1 MGLLS
6 ALAPCHGRPGA
17 DRLKSRRFPPKV
29 RLKLVDNWDER
40 GESDPCALTSWGFAM
55 LTISSI
61 AVAPAPQSTPTVRA
75 QPVTPAR
82 PSNAVARENV
92 AGTVVAPQGEAGR
105 AQAQPTTPTLS
116 PVAPAQEGQR
126 ADGFANG
133 AAPERS
139 GLPLPVAGRE
149 DPRAEDAQART
160 NPAEAQTRLA
170 ERDKRAREARD
181 AQDAE
186 ARRRAQA
193 QTSPG
198 RGEDAATRLGRADF
212 PEVKNPVLEAMDAQ
226 IKDLL
231 PNMWKASRAA
241 VDMMIGEEAIQA
253 AQERARRLEELQ
265 TRLNTRPLANVP
277 PSDAAQNYSTASDDS
292 NRPAPGAQVDQL
304 A

>member
-1 MGLLS
+1 
-6 ALAPCHGRPGA
+6 
-17 DRLKSRRFPPKV
+17 
-29 RLKLVDNWDER
+29 
-40 GESDPCALTSWGFAM
+40 M

-82 PSNAVARENV
+82 ASNAVARENGSG
-92 AGTVVAPQGEAGR
+92 AVVAPQGEAGR
-105 AQAQPTTPTLS
+105 AQAQPAPPTLS
-116 PVAPAQEGQR
+116 PVTPAQEGQR
-126 ADGFANG
+126 VDGFANG

-149 DPRAEDAQART
+149 DRRAEDAQART
-160 NPAEAQTRLA
+160 NPTEAQTRLA

-181 AQDAE
+181 AQEAE

-198 RGEDAATRLGRADF
+198 REQDAGARSGQAEF
-212 PEVKNPVLEAMDAQ
+212 PKVKNPVLEAMDAQ

-241 VDMMIGEEAIQA
+241 VDMMIGEEAMQA
-253 AQERARRLEELQ
+253 AQERAQRLEELQ
-265 TRLNTRPLANVP
+265 TRLNTRPLANL
-277 PSDAAQNYSTASDDS
+277 PSNDAAQNYITAADS
-292 NRPAPGAQVDQL
+292 GKRPKPGGQIDQL